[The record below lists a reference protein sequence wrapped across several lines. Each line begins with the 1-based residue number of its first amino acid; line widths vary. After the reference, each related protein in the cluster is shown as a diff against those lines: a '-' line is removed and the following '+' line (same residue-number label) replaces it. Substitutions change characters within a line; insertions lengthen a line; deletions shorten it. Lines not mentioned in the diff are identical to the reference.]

1 METKQVLTQQWTEAP
16 TAAPL
21 VKRQDYP
28 CYDFGLMDFSRNS
41 DRLAYVQMV
50 LVDVLGEPVEQFR
63 AIDSQGEVAII
74 QFVPYKKP
82 DPIMPITPYVLGW
95 EHDAPFRALARLQ
108 RDWSP
113 KINQH
118 QWYSQAKAKANELAS
133 FMWVVLNEADY
144 AFYRRVLNTA
154 VTMPHLAHATNINT
168 RPRVANTNTQPRVVN
183 TGETYP
189 QYLNRKWSRENGS

>member
-1 METKQVLTQQWTEAP
+1 MMETKRVLTQQWAEAP

-63 AIDSQGEVAII
+63 AIGSQGEVAIV
-74 QFVPYKKP
+74 QFIPYQKP
-82 DPIMPITPYVLGW
+82 DPIMPITPYVLGSG
-95 EHDAPFRALARLQ
+95 HDAPFRALARLQ
-108 RDWSP
+108 RNWSP
-113 KINQH
+113 KINQR

-133 FMWVVLNEADY
+133 FMWAVLNNADY
-144 AFYRRVLNTA
+144 AYYCRVLNTA
-154 VTMPHLAHATNINT
+154 VTMPHLAHATNT
-168 RPRVANTNTQPRVVN
+168 KAQSQVMN
-183 TGETYP
+183 TGETYA
-189 QYLNRKWSRENGS
+189 QYLNRKWSMEKIS